1 MDKTVLGTISAIE
14 EYLWV
19 INKSIQELKKGLVE
33 YPPAPPPPIHPAD
46 ADQVLDI
53 QQCSK
58 LTGIAVSTLYKY
70 CSNRTVP
77 FYKSGKRNL
86 FKRSQI
92 LEWLTSNEVKTLSQL
107 EAETDQY
114 MYKQH

>member
-1 MDKTVLGTISAIE
+1 MGNPTLITICAME
-14 EYLWV
+14 ECLWAM
-19 INKSIQELKKGLVE
+19 NKSLQDLKKGLVE
-33 YPPAPPPPIHPAD
+33 NSPPPKIPPTNTEE
-46 ADQVLDI
+46 VLNI

-70 CSNRTVP
+70 CSNRTMP
-77 FYKSGKRNL
+77 YYKSGKRNL

-107 EAETDQY
+107 EAETEQY

>member
-19 INKSIQELKKGLVE
+19 INRSLQELKKGLVE
-33 YPPAPPPPIHPAD
+33 FPPAPPPPLHPAD
-46 ADQVLDI
+46 ADEVLDI

-70 CSNRTVP
+70 CSQRKLGY
-77 FYKSGKRNL
+77 FKSGKRNL
-86 FKRSQI
+86 FKRSQVMEFLI
-92 LEWLTSNEVKTLSQL
+92 
-107 EAETDQY
+107 
-114 MYKQH
+114 